1 MVYLW
6 LCLILIEK
14 YIQLEKNH
22 QSTQLLSINN
32 ETNCFPLLCFSSRF
46 ILYAP
51 SFILGQLFLDK
62 TPLKLGSQLEYL
74 IILIL
79 LKGWSVTKNFYLC
92 CYVLF
97 ALSLHLLLS
106 TYFLTLVHL
115 RFPITYQEIHLSV
128 VWLHVLLFH

>member
-1 MVYLW
+1 MIYLW

-32 ETNCFPLLCFSSRF
+32 ETNCFPLLCLSSRF
-46 ILYAP
+46 MLYAP

-79 LKGWSVTKNFYLC
+79 LNRWSVTKNFYLC
-92 CYVLF
+92 CYSLF
-97 ALSLHLLLS
+97 ALSLHLFLS
-106 TYFLTLVHL
+106 TYFLTLLHL
-115 RFPITYQEIHLSV
+115 RFLITYQEIHLPFV
-128 VWLHVLLFH
+128 

>member
-128 VWLHVLLFH
+128 V

>member
-62 TPLKLGSQLEYL
+62 TPLKLGSRLEYL

-79 LKGWSVTKNFYLC
+79 LNRWSVTKNFYLC
-92 CYVLF
+92 CYSLF
-97 ALSLHLLLS
+97 ALSLHLFLS
-106 TYFLTLVHL
+106 TYFLTLLHL
-115 RFPITYQEIHLSV
+115 RFLITYQEIHLPFV
-128 VWLHVLLFH
+128 